1 MNRVEALHFIT
12 AQLSRGEL
20 IFPTNVNASL
30 KIQQALDDPNCSIE
44 TAAKLVITEPLLAA
58 RLVAIANS
66 VAYSRFGGGVTNV
79 KTAVTVLGFSTMRSI
94 VASVVI
100 RQLNNAISDPV
111 IRQLA
116 NQLWEH
122 SAHVAAL
129 AHVLARKV
137 SRIDCETAMFA
148 GIVHEVGS
156 FYLLSRAQE
165 FPALLDLN
173 NTTKISDMS
182 ALADP
187 LDEPPEVLIG
197 RAVLHKLMVPKT
209 IIAAMEALWYGV
221 PAIPPKT
228 LGDTLLLANQLT
240 PVASPLESTVLVAV
254 MDDAVGSA
262 IDFAVGDSTLSAIV
276 EESGEEIRSLT
287 AALLL

>member
-1 MNRVEALHFIT
+1 MNRVEALHYIT

-44 TAAKLVITEPLLAA
+44 TAAKLVSAEPLLAA

-79 KTAVTVLGFSTMRSI
+79 KTAVTVLGFGTMRSI
-94 VASVVI
+94 VVSVVI
-100 RQLNNAISDPV
+100 RQLSNAISDPA

-137 SRIDCETAMFA
+137 SQIDCETAMFA
-148 GIVHEVGS
+148 GIVHEVGG
-156 FYLLSRAQE
+156 FYLLARAQE
-165 FPALLDLN
+165 FPALLVSE
-173 NTTKISDMS
+173 NTAGVSHLP
-182 ALADP
+182 APADA
-187 LDEPPEVLIG
+187 LDEPANVLIG

-209 IIAAMEALWYGV
+209 VITALEALWYG
-221 PAIPPKT
+221 AAALPPKT
-228 LGDTLLLANQLT
+228 LGDTLLLAKRLA
-240 PVASPLESTVLVAV
+240 PVTSPLEPATDATV
-254 MDDAVGSA
+254 SPA
-262 IDFAVGDSTLSAIV
+262 IDFAVGATTLRGILQD
-276 EESGEEIRSLT
+276 SGEEIRSLT